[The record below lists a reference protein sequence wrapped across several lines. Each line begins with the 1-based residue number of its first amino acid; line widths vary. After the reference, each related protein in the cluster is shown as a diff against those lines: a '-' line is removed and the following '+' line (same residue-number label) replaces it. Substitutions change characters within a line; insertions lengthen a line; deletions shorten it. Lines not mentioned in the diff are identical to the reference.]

1 MPLKCLLADDE
12 PPALKVLETYIAG
25 LPQLELVG
33 SCSNAFSVM
42 EQLQKKKVDLL
53 ILDINMPKLSGISL
67 VKTLQQSPKVIF
79 TTAHKEYAVEA
90 FEIDA
95 VDYLLKPVSFERF
108 VKAVNKVLYHAS
120 PVSEDEEPE
129 VNSTNGFLYFRAD
142 RKMVKVFLDEI
153 VYIESFKD
161 YVKIHRTA
169 CKPLMVKQSIST
181 LETMLP
187 QNEFVRIHRS
197 FIVATNKITA
207 FTNHDVEIGAIELPI
222 GKLYST
228 NLQKLA

>member
-12 PPALKVLETYIAG
+12 PPALKVLETYISG
-25 LPQLELVG
+25 IPQLELVG
-33 SCSNAFSVM
+33 SCSNAFLVM

-95 VDYLLKPVSFERF
+95 VDYLLKPFSFERF
-108 VKAVNKVLYHAS
+108 LKAVNKVLYQAP
-120 PVSEDEEPE
+120 PVSEEEE
-129 VNSTNGFLYFRAD
+129 TVVGSGNGFLYFRAD
-142 RKMVKVFLDEI
+142 RKMVKVYLDEI
-153 VYIESFKD
+153 IYIESFKD
-161 YVKIHRTA
+161 YVKIHRKSG
-169 CKPLMVKQSIST
+169 KPLMVKQSISSV
-181 LETMLP
+181 ETMLP

-197 FIVATNKITA
+197 FIVAANKITA
-207 FTNHDVEIGAIELPI
+207 YTNHDVEIGAIELPI
-222 GKLYST
+222 GKLYSP